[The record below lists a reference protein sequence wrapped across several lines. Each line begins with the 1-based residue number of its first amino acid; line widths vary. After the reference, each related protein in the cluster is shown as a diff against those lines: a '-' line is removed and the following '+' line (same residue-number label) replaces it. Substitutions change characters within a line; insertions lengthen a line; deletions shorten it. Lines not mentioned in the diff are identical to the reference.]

1 MAVFLGVLGV
11 VASEGAIIAS
21 VAVFGPL
28 VAFVVLFV
36 GCSAISV
43 LIAYAFDAEEAKH
56 GAVPIVSR
64 TRAWIARRRARAE
77 ERARRLAHLS
87 EATAFLVLSVT
98 VGPFLTAIAVK
109 VRGAD
114 PHAAYLMCVTSSAIF
129 SAVWV
134 TVYAGGLVVLGK
146 ALGR

>member
-1 MAVFLGVLGV
+1 VAIFLGVLGV

-21 VAVFGPL
+21 VALFGPP
-28 VAFVVLFV
+28 VAFAVLFV

-43 LIAYAFDAEEAKH
+43 LIAYAFDAEEARH
-56 GAVPIVSR
+56 GAAPLVGR
-64 TRAWIARRRARAE
+64 ARAWIARKRERAE

-87 EATAFLVLSVT
+87 EATAFVVLSVT
-98 VGPFLTAIAVK
+98 VGPLLTAIIVK
-109 VRGAD
+109 VRGTN
-114 PHAAYLMCVTSSAIF
+114 PRTAYLMCVMSSAVF

-134 TVYAGGLVVLGK
+134 AVYAGGLAVLGK